1 MIIFWL
7 SYFVFIGYVQPYDLA
22 DNDIVLTTYETLRS
36 ELDFINLQHSNRFR
50 YAKRFNSTPTPLI
63 TINWWRICLDEAQM
77 VESASAKTAQMAH
90 KLYGKHR
97 WCITGTPIQRSI
109 NDIYG
114 LLLFIGEEPFHE
126 RLYWETMLYW
136 PYSCGL
142 YFIYSTF
149 NAVFHLVFI
158 FWI

>member
-1 MIIFWL
+1 M

-63 TINWWRICLDEAQM
+63 AVNWWRICLDEAQM

-90 KLYGKHR
+90 KLHGKHR

-149 NAVFHLVFI
+149 NTVFYLVFI
-158 FWI
+158 F